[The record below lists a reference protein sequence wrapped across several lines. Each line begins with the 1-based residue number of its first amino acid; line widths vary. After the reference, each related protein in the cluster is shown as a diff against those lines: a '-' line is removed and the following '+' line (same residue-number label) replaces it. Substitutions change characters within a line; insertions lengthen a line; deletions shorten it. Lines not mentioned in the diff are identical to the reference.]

1 MEAPEGHSQV
11 PTLVVEELLTHQVP
25 RGRWG
30 QWVSGGSVQSS
41 GPWPVGNPW
50 GWDRDQ
56 EQVGQQEGP
65 RGRQEGVHTE
75 SQGAMGV
82 GAH

>member
-1 MEAPEGHSQV
+1 MAVPEGHTLV
-11 PTLVVEELLTHQVP
+11 PTSEVGGLLTHQVP

-41 GPWPVGNPW
+41 GPWLVGNPW
-50 GWDRDQ
+50 GWGQDLD
-56 EQVGQQEGP
+56 QVGQQEGP
-65 RGRQEGVHTE
+65 RGRQEGVHTV
-75 SQGAMGV
+75 SQVARGV